1 MKIVQVVPRLDIDE
15 SLKSMMKAKERAL
28 RGGTTAFRRKREGQW
43 VHIKYKGVVRW
54 EEVQGGIV
62 IAQIRASEED
72 DWQLLR
78 AFVGYLDRHF
88 RDAIESMTIYYR

>member
-1 MKIVQVVPRLDIDE
+1 MKIVQVVPRLNSEE

-43 VHIKYKGVVRW
+43 VHVKYKGVVKW
-54 EEVQGGIV
+54 EQVTGGIV
-62 IAQIRASEED
+62 IAEIRASEED
-72 DWQLLR
+72 DWQLMR

-88 RDAIESMTIYYR
+88 GDTIESMTIHYR